1 LKLTRAAP
9 TLEQVV
15 FREAPSSPE
24 RLSVNGSAKAGVDMR
39 RPSGDGV
46 LDMGEF
52 KRIKIMAEN
61 DDEAGG
67 NVWTQMSMKLELL
80 KPNSAV
86 TRLWQTA
93 RARFL

>member
-1 LKLTRAAP
+1 MLYLGPATILKRQGAFEAKRAAP

-24 RLSVNGSAKAGVDMR
+24 RLSVNGSAKAGVDTR

-46 LDMGEF
+46 LDMGELE
-52 KRIKIMAEN
+52 RIKNMAEN

-67 NVWTQMSMKLELL
+67 TSGL
-80 KPNSAV
+80 
-86 TRLWQTA
+86 RC
-93 RARFL
+93 R